1 MVTIIGEDPYSFF
14 KMVMNC
20 FKCESFSMPNMLT
33 YSQGHL
39 GLVYFPSKFQI
50 FTLSLHHINL
60 MRMHGALNVNKRN
73 N

>member
-39 GLVYFPSKFQI
+39 IETRAGPTTSRAMYQI
-50 FTLSLHHINL
+50 I
-60 MRMHGALNVNKRN
+60 K
-73 N
+73 